1 MGWNCYWEREAEG
14 VPTYYYPT
22 SIILLY
28 AHRASCALRPSYG
41 SCVLL
46 FTIFRPVVK
55 LGCWGLTWTQQK
67 LENGRIG
74 TLEAPPQ
81 LRTTSERSSGL
92 LSVAWKACQTA
103 PRRERPE

>member
-1 MGWNCYWEREAEG
+1 MVCGMLAH
-14 VPTYYYPT
+14 
-22 SIILLY
+22 LL
-28 AHRASCALRPSYG
+28 R
-41 SCVLL
+41 L
-46 FTIFRPVVK
+46 FVK
-55 LGCWGLTWTQQK
+55 TGCWDLTWTYQK

-92 LSVAWKACQTA
+92 LSVAWKAWQAA